1 MNCGIVTFRECEGQ
15 GGWSESVIVQHL
27 NICASMVRFS
37 SVSSVVDL
45 PATLAYDCMVANSS
59 PAVNRCLSPSR
70 GVFLKPARSSAEKR

>member
-1 MNCGIVTFRECEGQ
+1 M
-15 GGWSESVIVQHL
+15 IVQHL

-45 PATLAYDCMVANSS
+45 PATLAYDRVVVTSS